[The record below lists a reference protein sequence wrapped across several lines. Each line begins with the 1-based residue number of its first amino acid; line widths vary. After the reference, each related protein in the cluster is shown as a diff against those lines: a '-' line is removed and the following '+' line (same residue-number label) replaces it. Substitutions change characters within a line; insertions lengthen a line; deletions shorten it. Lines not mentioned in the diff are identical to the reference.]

1 MKKDLKFYWTLF
13 FSTFTLSAFT
23 IGGGYVIVPLMQKRF
38 VNELQWLDE
47 EEMLDLVAIAQ
58 SSPGP
63 IAVNTSIIVGYR
75 MAGIFGS
82 LITVVGTVLPPL
94 IIITVISYFYEA
106 FRQNPIV
113 NALLLG
119 MQAGIAAVIV
129 NVVFNMAA
137 QIVEKKQLVPI
148 VMMILAFIATLFLDV
163 NIIII
168 LVICGVVGAY
178 TSLHGTQKEEEAF
191 EQ

>member
-1 MKKDLKFYWTLF
+1 
-13 FSTFTLSAFT
+13 
-23 IGGGYVIVPLMQKRF
+23 MQKRF
-38 VNELQWLDE
+38 VNELEWLDE

-75 MAGIFGS
+75 MAGILGS

-94 IIITVISYFYEA
+94 IIISTISYFYEA
-106 FRQNPIV
+106 FRENPLV

-129 NVVFNMAA
+129 NVVINMAA
-137 QIVEKKQLVPI
+137 QIVEKKQLTPI

-163 NIIII
+163 NIIVI
-168 LVICGVVGAY
+168 LVICGAVGAY
-178 TSLHGTQKEEEAF
+178 TSLHGTQKKEEAY